1 MANEKKPIGHYEGS
15 RMMGRYWV
23 GGCTCGSGKDGHELY
38 DKKGIYA
45 GITCSSC
52 KKENTFAAGVM
63 PGSPYDY
70 PDDIGPIEPEDY

>member
-1 MANEKKPIGHYEGS
+1 MAKEKLEVGRFVGS
-15 RMMGRYWV
+15 RWSGRYWS
-23 GGCTCGSGKDGHELY
+23 GGCTCGSGKEGRELY

-45 GITCSSC
+45 GITCDSC

-70 PDDIGPIEPEDY
+70 PDDIGPIEEE